1 MGYPGGTRGPMSG
14 IRWWISGPRLL
25 AIAAVCSAN
34 ATAQQPVPLPPPT
47 HELSEEFTRVSSI
60 RELADG
66 RVLIL
71 DIRERR
77 LVVAD
82 FRTDRVRRIGRS
94 GAGPGEYRQ
103 PVQLL
108 AFGGD
113 STFVVDR
120 PNARWLL
127 LAGDSIAETLT
138 HSTIPQVA
146 LLYPPHRGVDNKG
159 HVLYMV
165 PLPNTIPGLGGAI
178 AHTDVIALARTS
190 LTDPRVDTLV
200 RLRGRLLGRKEVRR
214 TIDGQAY
221 EFGNDNPFGVEDQAW
236 LFPDGWIVI
245 VRVDPFRA
253 EWIAPDG
260 TRRMGPELSYDR
272 VRVTEVEKRFAMRYR
287 NGLRDAPP
295 DIFEPDDFPAWPA
308 RVTPFVNDALY
319 PLRDGRIAVERRP
332 TAKSTQ
338 RLYDIIDRTGNRVM
352 TLALPLRSYVAG
364 FGKGTVYVTRID
376 EDGLRTVARH
386 PLPGY

>member
-1 MGYPGGTRGPMSG
+1 MICRHTV
-14 IRWWISGPRLL
+14 LL
-25 AIAAVCSAN
+25 LSATVGVAAVLP
-34 ATAQQPVPLPPPT
+34 AQQPIPLPPPS
-47 HELSEEFTRVSSI
+47 HELSEGFTRVSSL

-71 DIRERR
+71 DTRETR

-82 FRTDRVRRIGRS
+82 FRTDQVRKIGRT
-94 GAGPGEYRQ
+94 GAGPGEYRR

-113 STFVVDR
+113 STFLVDR

-127 LAGDSIAETLT
+127 LAGDSVAETLA

-146 LLYPPHRGVDNKG
+146 LLYPPHRGVDDRG

-165 PLPNTIPGLGGAI
+165 PLPSTIPGIGGAVG
-178 AHTDVIALARTS
+178 HTNVIALARTS
-190 LTDPRVDTLV
+190 LTEAHVDTLA
-200 RLRGRLLGRKEVRR
+200 RLRGRLLGHKSVRR
-214 TIDGQAY
+214 MIDGQQY
-221 EFGNDNPFGVEDQAW
+221 EFDHNNPFGVEDQAW

-272 VRVTEVEKRFAMRYR
+272 VRVTEAEKRFAMRYR

-295 DIFEPDDFPAWPA
+295 EIFEPDDFPAWPA
-308 RVTPFVNDALY
+308 TVTPFANDALY

-338 RLYDIIDRTGNRVM
+338 RMYDIIDRTGNRVM